1 MLDFSGLRILVL
13 GDVMLDRYLYGEVER
28 ISPEAPVPV
37 VRLRRSVAMLG
48 GAGNVARN
56 ISALGGR
63 AVLIGLRGRDG
74 TAGELAALLAADPR
88 IEDAMAESA
97 TRPTICKMRVVAGT
111 QQVAR
116 LDDEVADPA
125 DAAEAA
131 ALVAAT
137 DRALA
142 AGCAA
147 LVLSDYAK
155 GVLAPA
161 VVEAAI
167 AAARARGVPVLVDPK
182 RDDFAAYRGADL
194 LTPNARELG
203 RAARMPVGTEAEVAA
218 AARAVMAPAGLPA
231 LLCTRAERGMTLVR
245 ADGAVASVPA
255 VAREVFDVSGAGDT
269 VIATLA
275 LAHAAGRPL
284 EDAMRLANA
293 AAGIVVGKLGTAT
306 VTAEELAHALH
317 AAGDAANGGALLDR
331 AASIRLIAEWRAHGL
346 RIGFT
351 NGCFDVLHAGHVALL
366 SAARRRCDRLV
377 VGLNT
382 DASVARL
389 KGPARPVNPL
399 ADRAA
404 VLAALAAVDAVVPFA
419 EDTPLE
425 LIRALMPD
433 VLVKGADYTID
444 RVVGADL
451 VQAAGGVVALVE
463 LLPGRSTTAIL
474 ARGGG
479 ASGEGPS
486 RPDGTG

>member
-1 MLDFSGLRILVL
+1 MLDFSATRILVL

-37 VRLRRSVAMLG
+37 VRLRSSRAMLG

-63 AVLIGLRGRDG
+63 AVLVGLRGRDA

-88 IEDAMAESA
+88 IEDAMVESA

-116 LDDEVADPA
+116 LDDEVAAPA

-137 DRALA
+137 ERALA
-142 AGCAA
+142 EGCAV
-147 LVLSDYAK
+147 LLLSDYAK
-155 GVLAPA
+155 GVLARP

-167 AAARARGVPVLVDPK
+167 AAAKARGIPVLADPK
-182 RDDFAAYRGADL
+182 SDDVALYRGADL
-194 LTPNARELG
+194 LTPNARELA
-203 RAARMPVGTEAEVAA
+203 RAARLPTGTEAEVAA

-231 LLCTRAERGMTLVR
+231 LLCTRAEKGMTLVR
-245 ADGAVASVPA
+245 ADGAVTSVPA
-255 VAREVFDVSGAGDT
+255 EAREVFDVSGAGDT

-284 EDAMRLANA
+284 EEAMRVANV

-306 VTAEELAHALH
+306 VSAEELAHALH
-317 AAGDAANGGALLDR
+317 AGGFANGGGDAPLDR
-331 AASIRLIAEWRAHGL
+331 AAAARLVREWRAHGL
-346 RIGFT
+346 RVGFT

-366 SAARRRCDRLV
+366 AAARRRCDRLV

-382 DASVARL
+382 DESVARL
-389 KGPARPVNPL
+389 KGPSRPVNPL

-425 LIRALMPD
+425 LIRALVPD
-433 VLVKGADYTID
+433 LLVKGADYTED
-444 RVVGADL
+444 RVVGADI
-451 VQAAGGVVALVE
+451 VRAAGGQVALID

-474 ARGGG
+474 ARGGT
-479 ASGEGPS
+479 P
-486 RPDGTG
+486 